1 MRVYINN
8 YKNHWVSPYKI
19 LDYIFFWTDWSKCSR
34 NWSLKE
40 TLENEDR
47 VLKGEKSKYVEHPQW
62 VDVWSE
68 RLLPISKAIQWVWD
82 KVDRKINY
90 VKIDRW
96 DTWSMDHTLSYIIL
110 PMLKQLRETT
120 HGSPFVDD
128 EDVPDELKSTSAP
141 PKENEWDTDGNHHK
155 RWMYVLNEMIFAFER
170 KVDDSWEDN
179 FRSGEIDWVS
189 VPIDKDGNEVPKGEH
204 LYYKMKEGPNHTYE
218 CDYDAIAIVHK
229 RMENGF
235 RLFGRYYSGLWD

>member
-40 TLENEDR
+40 TLEDENRLMKD
-47 VLKGEKSKYVEHPQW
+47 KKSKYVEHPEW
-62 VDVWSE
+62 VEVWAE
-68 RLLPISKAIQWVWD
+68 RLMPISKAIQWVWD

-120 HGSPFVDD
+120 HGSPLVDD

-141 PKENEWDTDGNHHK
+141 PKENEWDTDSNHHK